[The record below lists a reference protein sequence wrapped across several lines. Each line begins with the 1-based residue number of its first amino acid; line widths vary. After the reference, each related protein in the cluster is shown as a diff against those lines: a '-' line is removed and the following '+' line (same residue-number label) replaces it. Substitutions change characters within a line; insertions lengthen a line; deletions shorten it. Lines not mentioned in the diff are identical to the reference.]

1 MVGTTAKL
9 FPFCAIL
16 ERFNV
21 MADMPDEKKKIVIV
35 EDDRFLSLVLKG
47 RLEKEGYQVIPAYD
61 GEEGLTLISKEM
73 PALVVL
79 DLVMPKMTGFEVL
92 ERLSMDPQVSR
103 IPVVVASNLG
113 QDSDIQKAKNFGVRD
128 YYVKV
133 QTSVDE
139 LVKMFK
145 TILDAGPAAAAA

>member
-1 MVGTTAKL
+1 MSDIPEEK
-9 FPFCAIL
+9 
-16 ERFNV
+16 
-21 MADMPDEKKKIVIV
+21 KKKIVIV

-47 RLEKEGYQVIPAYD
+47 RLEKEGYEVIPAYD
-61 GEEGLTLISKEM
+61 GAEGLELIKKEL

-79 DLVMPKMTGFEVL
+79 DLVMPKMTGFELL
-92 ERLSMDPQVSR
+92 EKLSIDPQISR

-113 QDSDIQKAKNFGVRD
+113 QESDIQKAKNLGVRD

-139 LVKMFK
+139 LVQMFK
-145 TILDAGPAAAAA
+145 TIVDSGSTNQIIS

>member
-1 MVGTTAKL
+1 MSDIPV
-9 FPFCAIL
+9 
-16 ERFNV
+16 
-21 MADMPDEKKKIVIV
+21 EKKKIVIV

-47 RLEKEGYQVIPAYD
+47 RLEKEGYDVIPAYD
-61 GEEGLTLISKEM
+61 GEEGLAAIRREL

-79 DLVMPKMTGFEVL
+79 DLVMPKMTGFEL
-92 ERLSMDPQVSR
+92 MEKLSADPQISR

-113 QDSDIQKAKNFGVRD
+113 QESDIQKAKNLGVRD

-145 TILDAGPAAAAA
+145 TIVDKGSANQAIT

>member
-1 MVGTTAKL
+1 MSDIPV
-9 FPFCAIL
+9 
-16 ERFNV
+16 
-21 MADMPDEKKKIVIV
+21 EKKKIVIV

-47 RLEKEGYQVIPAYD
+47 RLEKEGYEVIPAYD
-61 GEEGLTLISKEM
+61 GEEGLAIVRKEL

-79 DLVMPKMTGFEVL
+79 DLVMPKMTGFEL
-92 ERLSMDPQVSR
+92 MEKLSMDPQTSR

-113 QDSDIQKAKNFGVRD
+113 QESDIQKAKNLGVRD

-145 TILDAGPAAAAA
+145 RIMDGNSANQTIQ

>member
-1 MVGTTAKL
+1 MSDI
-9 FPFCAIL
+9 P
-16 ERFNV
+16 E
-21 MADMPDEKKKIVIV
+21 EKKKIVIV

-47 RLEKEGYQVIPAYD
+47 RLEKEGYNVIPAYD
-61 GEEGLTLISKEM
+61 GEEGLIAIKKEL

-79 DLVMPKMTGFEVL
+79 DLVMPKMTGFELL
-92 ERLSMDPQVSR
+92 EKLSADPQISR

-113 QDSDIQKAKNFGVRD
+113 QDSDIQKAKNLGVRD

-139 LVKMFK
+139 LVQMFK
-145 TILDAGPAAAAA
+145 TIMDKGSVNKVIQ

>member
-1 MVGTTAKL
+1 
-9 FPFCAIL
+9 
-16 ERFNV
+16 
-21 MADMPDEKKKIVIV
+21 MPDAVEEKKKKIVIV

-47 RLEKEGYQVIPAYD
+47 RLEKEGYNVIPAYD
-61 GEEGLTLISKEM
+61 GEEGLAAIKKEL
-73 PALVVL
+73 PSLVVL
-79 DLVMPKMTGFEVL
+79 DLVMPKMSGFEVL
-92 ERLSMDPQVSR
+92 QKLSTDPQISR

-113 QDSDIQKAKNFGVRD
+113 QESDIQKAKNFGVRN

-145 TILDAGPAAAAA
+145 VIVDEQSPK

>member
-1 MVGTTAKL
+1 
-9 FPFCAIL
+9 
-16 ERFNV
+16 
-21 MADMPDEKKKIVIV
+21 MPDTAADGKKIVIV

-47 RLEKEGYQVIPAYD
+47 RLEKEGYTVIPAYD
-61 GEEGLTLISKEM
+61 GEDGLNVIKREL

-79 DLVMPKMTGFEVL
+79 DLVMPKMSGFELL
-92 ERLSMDPQVSR
+92 EKLAIDPQISR

-113 QDSDIQKAKNFGVRD
+113 QESDIQKAKSLGVRD

-139 LVKMFK
+139 LVEIFK
-145 TILDAGPAAAAA
+145 KIMNNGSTSKAIS

>member
-1 MVGTTAKL
+1 MSDIPV
-9 FPFCAIL
+9 
-16 ERFNV
+16 
-21 MADMPDEKKKIVIV
+21 EKKKIVIV

-47 RLEKEGYQVIPAYD
+47 RLEKEGYDVIPAYD
-61 GEEGLTLISKEM
+61 GAEGLAAIRREL

-79 DLVMPKMTGFEVL
+79 DLVMPKMTGFEL
-92 ERLSMDPQVSR
+92 MEKLSADPQISR

-113 QDSDIQKAKNFGVRD
+113 QESDIQKAKNLGVRD

-145 TILDAGPAAAAA
+145 TIVDKGSANQAIT

>member
-1 MVGTTAKL
+1 MSDIPV
-9 FPFCAIL
+9 
-16 ERFNV
+16 EN
-21 MADMPDEKKKIVIV
+21 KKIVIV

-47 RLEKEGYQVIPAYD
+47 RLEKEGYNVVPAYD
-61 GEEGLTLISKEM
+61 GEEGLALIKKEL
-73 PALVVL
+73 PSLVVL
-79 DLVMPKMTGFEVL
+79 DLVMPKMTGFELL
-92 ERLSMDPQVSR
+92 EKLSTDPQISR

-113 QDSDIQKAKNFGVRD
+113 QESDIQKAKNLGVRD

-145 TILDAGPAAAAA
+145 TIIDTGPIS